1 MGPRLSRRLR
11 RSAVALFF
19 FLGHGLWLFGVLAAG
34 AQTGSVADVPSPT
47 AAGSIAVMSF
57 ANLSGQPGD
66 DWISAGISEVL
77 ATDLVD
83 LGFSMVRDGVIQAAL
98 TNGARELDPDDAA
111 VLAACRRLGV
121 TWLVDGSFQHLDPE
135 LRTTARIVDVKTGG
149 VVYTSTIDGQMRNLF
164 GLQDRL
170 SETLREQF
178 VRGLS
183 GPTKV
188 GRTEDA
194 LGPDGVTGAL
204 AINLSEGVEAQA
216 GATAAGFMPP
226 IQPGR
231 PRTVAVRTST
241 PPVIDGR
248 LDDVVWTHAT
258 HITEFVQMA
267 PLEGAPGTEE
277 TEVWIAYDRDN
288 LYFALYAHHADPGI
302 IRANRSERDETPG
315 DDTMSVMFDPFMDQQ
330 RAYQFSVNGYGV
342 QSDSIVNA
350 GQPGS
355 SRSSAGASRPS
366 FGGVSGSGS
375 SGGRPRSSSSGI
387 RGDSSWDALFYTRGQ
402 PVADGWTAEMS
413 IPFKSLRYPSRPTG
427 QPHRWGFQI
436 VRVIRGKGES
446 VVWAPVSRSI
456 AGRLTQMGVLDGLS
470 DLSTSRNL
478 EFLPT
483 VTAVQA
489 GSLDTQT
496 GSFDERSA
504 DGEGGFGVKYGVT
517 PDLTADFTFNPDFS
531 QIESDRPQIE
541 TNQRFALFFQEQRPF
556 FLEGQEIFRTA
567 TPINLVHTRTIIDPR
582 YGGKLTGKLGTTSI
596 GVVVANDEAPGRLDD
611 PLDPAFGRNTQFFLG
626 RARYDLY
633 PQSYVGAIVT
643 ARQFGDDYSRVA
655 GVDGRFRLGQ
665 THTLSF
671 VAVTSESQDEVE
683 GRLSG
688 PVFEFDF
695 NRQGRRLGYGVS
707 HSRIDPEFRT
717 QTGFVPR
724 VDVQRTTGTA
734 SYKWWPEAT
743 LINWGPTVTYF
754 RNYNHAGVLEDEHV
768 QGQVDLEFQRNV
780 RFSGTLNRT
789 LERFGGIDFRKNGYS
804 LYGVLS
810 GRILSVVPS
819 VNWGDGVFFSDDPF
833 LGRSRGGNLTVI
845 LRPTSR
851 LRVDFRALFSQFVDP
866 RDDAEVFDVKILRNR
881 STYQFTDRFLLR
893 HILEHNT
900 SSGTLGNNLLLT
912 YRINT
917 GTVVFVGYDD
927 RYQEG
932 SMISDAMFPTT
943 GRLERVNRAVF
954 TKVSYLFRY

>member
-1 MGPRLSRRLR
+1 
-11 RSAVALFF
+11 
-19 FLGHGLWLFGVLAAG
+19 
-34 AQTGSVADVPSPT
+34 
-47 AAGSIAVMSF
+47 
-57 ANLSGQPGD
+57 
-66 DWISAGISEVL
+66 
-77 ATDLVD
+77 
-83 LGFSMVRDGVIQAAL
+83 
-98 TNGARELDPDDAA
+98 
-111 VLAACRRLGV
+111 
-121 TWLVDGSFQHLDPE
+121 
-135 LRTTARIVDVKTGG
+135 
-149 VVYTSTIDGQMRNLF
+149 
-164 GLQDRL
+164 
-170 SETLREQF
+170 
-178 VRGLS
+178 
-183 GPTKV
+183 
-188 GRTEDA
+188 
-194 LGPDGVTGAL
+194 
-204 AINLSEGVEAQA
+204 
-216 GATAAGFMPP
+216 
-226 IQPGR
+226 
-231 PRTVAVRTST
+231 
-241 PPVIDGR
+241 
-248 LDDVVWTHAT
+248 
-258 HITEFVQMA
+258 
-267 PLEGAPGTEE
+267 
-277 TEVWIAYDRDN
+277 
-288 LYFALYAHHADPGI
+288 
-302 IRANRSERDETPG
+302 
-315 DDTMSVMFDPFMDQQ
+315 
-330 RAYQFSVNGYGV
+330 
-342 QSDSIVNA
+342 
-350 GQPGS
+350 
-355 SRSSAGASRPS
+355 
-366 FGGVSGSGS
+366 
-375 SGGRPRSSSSGI
+375 
-387 RGDSSWDALFYTRGQ
+387 
-402 PVADGWTAEMS
+402 
-413 IPFKSLRYPSRPTG
+413 
-427 QPHRWGFQI
+427 
-436 VRVIRGKGES
+436 
-446 VVWAPVSRSI
+446 
-456 AGRLTQMGVLDGLS
+456 MGVLDGLS

-483 VTAVQA
+483 MTAVQA
-489 GSLDTQT
+489 GSLDTRT
-496 GSFDERSA
+496 WSFDNGSA
-504 DGEGGFGVKYGVT
+504 DGEAGFGVKYGVT

-541 TNQRFALFFQEQRPF
+541 TNQRFALFFPEQRPF

-611 PLDPAFGRNTQFFLG
+611 PLDPAFGRNAQFFLG

-633 PQSYVGAIVT
+633 SQSYVGAIVT
-643 ARQFGDDYSRVA
+643 AREFGDDYSRLA

-671 VAVTSESQDEVE
+671 VAAASESQDEVE
-683 GRLSG
+683 GRVSG

-724 VDVQRTTGTA
+724 VDVQRTTATA

-743 LINWGPTVTYF
+743 LINWGPTVTYL
-754 RNYNHAGVLEDEHV
+754 RNYNHAGELEDEHV

-851 LRVDFRALFSQFVDP
+851 LRVDFRALLSQFVDP

-917 GTVVFVGYDD
+917 GTVAFVGYDD

-943 GRLERVNRAVF
+943 SRLERVNRAVF
-954 TKVSYLFRY
+954 TKVSYLLRY